1 MNAKLKAIKL
11 LNLQAVVD
19 DITININDTFGGI
32 TASNTSRIAINN
44 YAVKALVAA
53 GFGAKLVSGKAAF
66 GVNKGKHGVIH
77 YGFSKIEDKTHHV
90 AESSIN
96 NFHGHA
102 WIDIKNLDVIV
113 DFTLLSM
120 KSGMLLDNAKSGI
133 VDSDYKLSNKVIVS
147 KSENKTFARLY
158 DNYEIGYHYSRNE
171 RGTELVLE
179 AIEWID
185 SFDDFSDYL
194 VQARLVHNSK

>member
-1 MNAKLKAIKL
+1 MSAKLKAIKL
-11 LNLQAVVD
+11 LKLQAVVE
-19 DITININDTFGGI
+19 DITISVNDTFGGL
-32 TASNTSRIAINN
+32 TAGNTSRIAINN
-44 YAVKALVAA
+44 YSLKALVAA

-77 YGFSKIEDKTHHV
+77 FGFSKVEDTTHF
-90 AESSIN
+90 ADDSPIR

-120 KSGMLLDNAKSGI
+120 KSGMLADNAKRGI
-133 VDSDYKLSNKVIVS
+133 VDSDYKLSNKVIVP

-158 DNYEIGYHYSRNE
+158 DSNDIGYHYRRND
-171 RGTELVLE
+171 RGQILF
-179 AIEWID
+179 W
-185 SFDDFSDYL
+185 
-194 VQARLVHNSK
+194 RLLSG